1 MLARLSD
8 FVHLY
13 SVLEFFACVSNC
25 AFRRFCFY
33 EFQFKLVTFEN
44 LVDLVFTLGFALR
57 IASRIENVSSK
68 NRREI
73 LINLVNRFVVAA
85 LFWLL

>member
-13 SVLEFFACVSNC
+13 SVLELFACVSNC
-25 AFRRFCFY
+25 AFRRFCLY
-33 EFQFKLVTFEN
+33 KFQFKLVAFEY